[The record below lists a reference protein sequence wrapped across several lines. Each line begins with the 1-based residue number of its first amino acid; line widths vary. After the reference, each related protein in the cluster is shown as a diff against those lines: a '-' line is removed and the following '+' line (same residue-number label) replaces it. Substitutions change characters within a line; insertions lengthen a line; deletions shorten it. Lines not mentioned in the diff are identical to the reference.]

1 MSEQNSVDPVLA
13 AMEAARLAATSMLAN
28 QANQVAPS
36 AAPANGGAVAV
47 VRPGAPLTFEDMAAG
62 SITVDQWIGVKE
74 FGLLFGAEK
83 KLVTEA
89 VMVEI
94 DLNAVAY
101 QHSIKFGNPA
111 SYLKTYDGAVC
122 ASGGSWE
129 AAIARAQRVD
139 PNARPYP
146 SADVPMRVLH
156 DVKSGNAVVAEKGQV
171 LGNSL
176 STTNWTNWKTFM
188 AACKAAGLTGTV
200 KVALTAEKRTN
211 KNNNVW
217 GVIVFT
223 LASDA

>member
-1 MSEQNSVDPVLA
+1 MSEQTNVDPVMA
-13 AMEAARLAATSMLAN
+13 AMEAARMAATQMLAN

-36 AAPANGGAVAV
+36 APAASGGAVAV
-47 VRPGAPLTFEDMAAG
+47 ARPGAPLTFEDMAAG

-83 KLVTEA
+83 KLVTEP
-89 VMVEI
+89 VTVEI

-101 QHSIKFGNPA
+101 QQSIKFGNPA
-111 SYLKTYDGAVC
+111 QYLKTYDASVC
-122 ASGGSWE
+122 ATGGSWE

-146 SADVPMRVLH
+146 SADVPMRVTH
-156 DVKSGNAVVAEKGQV
+156 DVKSGNVLVAEAGQV

-176 STTNWTNWKTFM
+176 STTNWANWKKFM
-188 AACKAAGLTGTV
+188 ADCKAAGLTGVV
-200 KVALTAEKRTN
+200 KVVLTAEKRTN